1 MQYSQGQIPQQRP
14 GAVMSSPFQGVA
26 AEGASKTAPFGAPGQ
41 GVAQGQGYAQGG
53 GYYGAT
59 GNDNYNMQGQNRIR
73 PGMTI
78 PAGMGQQAQGQS
90 QNQSQTGYYNS
101 NPVSKEVGGA
111 ASTIGGLSMSE
122 IQQLNAPSYFVRPT
136 VSKVP
141 SSASLK
147 QKAHIPVGL
156 VFQPLASPP
165 PGYPEVP
172 TVSFGSSGVLVRCK
186 PCRTYINPFV
196 RWEAGGRRWI
206 CNMCGYSNET
216 LSFYYCG
223 LDDQGRRTDRFERPE
238 LSVGSTEFIASGEYM
253 VRPPQPPVYFVVL
266 DVSMPAVSSG
276 LVETVCLAV
285 KNAILS
291 DGIPGGGRAL
301 MGIITYDS
309 CIHFYDLNS
318 NLSQPHMF
326 VVSDLNDLFLPL
338 SDGVLVN
345 IADSTEV
352 SFPTHCSISFRM
364 TYLLLKLGSKS

>member
-1 MQYSQGQIPQQRP
+1 MSGHPFGNSVGGGAMQYSQQAQIPQQRP
-14 GAVMSSPFQGVA
+14 GTVMSSPFQGVA
-26 AEGASKTAPFGAPGQ
+26 EAAPKTSPFGM
-41 GVAQGQGYAQGG
+41 QGQYQNQSQTTGQNQGYSQSG
-53 GYYGAT
+53 GYYGSS
-59 GNDNYNMQGQNRIR
+59 NDNAMQGQNRVR
-73 PGMTI
+73 PGMVI
-78 PAGMGQQAQGQS
+78 PTGMGQQVQGQ
-90 QNQSQTGYYNS
+90 NQTQTGFYNS
-101 NPVSKEVGGA
+101 NPISKDIGNNT
-111 ASTIGGLSMSE
+111 TIGGLSMSE
-122 IQQLNAPSYFVRPT
+122 IQQLNAPSYFVRPS

-253 VRPPQPPVYFVVL
+253 VRPPQPPVYFIVL
-266 DVSMPAVSSG
+266 DVSMPSVSSG
-276 LVETVCLAV
+276 LVETVCSAV

-291 DGIPGGGRAL
+291 DNIPGGGRA
-301 MGIITYDS
+301 MIGIITFDS
-309 CIHFYDLNS
+309 SIHFYDLNS

-338 SDGVLVN
+338 SEGVLVN

-352 SFPTHCSISFRM
+352 S
-364 TYLLLKLGSKS
+364 